1 MNEILHTK
9 WGNAKIDNQ
18 GYYRITSSKQGNYR
32 KFLHRLIWEDFY
44 GCKIPNGY
52 VIHHKNKNKLDN
64 CVLNLQLMRKTDHD
78 KLHKSEGNHP
88 NCGSNFPIE
97 HRLNISKSRNTTGY
111 FRVCKEE
118 NKGVKQGFVWRYKYY
133 KNGKSKSF
141 VSVSLKTLEE
151 RVKAKGLEWR
161 KL

>member
-1 MNEILHTK
+1 MRYYIQNGETLKSIIRDIIELLQVNKEITE
-9 WGNAKIDNQ
+9 NSYIV
-18 GYYRITSSKQGNYR
+18 
-32 KFLHRLIWEDFY
+32 LIWEDFY